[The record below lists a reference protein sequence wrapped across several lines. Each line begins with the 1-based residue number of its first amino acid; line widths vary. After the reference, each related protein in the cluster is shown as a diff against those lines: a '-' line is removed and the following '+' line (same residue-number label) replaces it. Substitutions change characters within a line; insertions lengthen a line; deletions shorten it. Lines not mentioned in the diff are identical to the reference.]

1 MMKQWMRAGC
11 LVIALVLT
19 VRAAPYIGYVY
30 PASAQQGTTIRLLVG
45 GQGMGGV
52 KFGIVSGTG
61 VQVRGVEVVP
71 NFPNASK
78 TQRRWL
84 MSSLEALEK
93 GKGGVAPLP
102 SEKERAEWR
111 RNPWWERLGE
121 LDDFQRNLVLRDL
134 LAVRNALQR
143 APSIQQK
150 AIVTLEVAPD
160 AEPGMREIRL
170 WSPNA
175 GVSVPR
181 RFLVTAAPHQPEP
194 RYIAKSRPQPPPT
207 VKSVPVVLD
216 GQILPGEVDC
226 FKINLKKGISYCFK
240 AYARTLLPFIGD
252 AVPGHFQAVL
262 RIADAEDNELAFVDD
277 WYFNPDPVMYF
288 TPETDGVYTL
298 EIRDNLFRGRED
310 FVYIVGVDEKKPEIE
325 QFENP
330 FPKLPCV
337 AIAEAE
343 KKPVSTD
350 AECCLHGVL
359 DRPDTVGTFTFSG
372 KAGQAVALEV
382 VARQIGSPVDGFMR
396 LYAPDG
402 GKIAESE
409 GQPSLLH
416 IGEYVQYVDPYIA
429 LELPVTGTYKVV
441 FTERTQKSGEE
452 YQYWIRVGRPQPD
465 FTVYSS
471 LSAINFSADGWAR
484 IKFYVD
490 RKNGFTNDVQIVA
503 EDFAVDDPMI
513 RTNLSDKVVAFHR
526 KAELPAH
533 PVPTKIYA
541 EAQVNGQ
548 TIRRQVI
555 PAEEMMQAFAYN
567 HLVPAESFYMM
578 QYRFAGK
585 KAARKKK

>member
-1 MMKQWMRAGC
+1 MKQGWGTIGC
-11 LVIALVLT
+11 IIAATALT
-19 VRAAPYIGYVY
+19 VGAAPYIGYVY
-30 PASAQQGTTIRLLVG
+30 PASAQQGTTVRLLVG
-45 GQGMGGV
+45 GQGMNGV
-52 KFGIVSGTG
+52 KFGLVSGQG
-61 VQVRGVEVVP
+61 VKIRDVEVVP
-71 NFPNASK
+71 NFPNAARSQK
-78 TQRRWL
+78 QWL
-84 MSSLEALEK
+84 MASLEALEK
-93 GKGGVAPLP
+93 GKATGVALP
-102 SEKERAEWR
+102 SEKERADWR
-111 RNPWWERLGE
+111 TNPWWEHLAE

-134 LAVRNALQR
+134 LEVRNALQK

-150 AIVTLEVAPD
+150 AIVTLEIAAD
-160 AEPGMREIRL
+160 AEPGMREIRV
-170 WSPNA
+170 WAPNA
-175 GVSVPR
+175 GISVPR
-181 RFLVTAAPHQPEP
+181 RFLVTAAPHQCEP
-194 RYIAKSRPQPPPT
+194 RYIAKSRPQPPAT
-207 VKSVPVVLD
+207 VTNMPVVLD
-216 GQILPGEVDC
+216 GQILPGEVDR
-226 FKINLKKGISYCFK
+226 FKITLKKGVSYCFK

-262 RIADAEDNELAFVDD
+262 RMLDAEGNELAFVDD
-277 WYFNPDPVMYF
+277 WYFNPDPILFF
-288 TPETDGVYTL
+288 TPESDGPYTL
-298 EIRDNLFRGRED
+298 EVRDNLFRGRED
-310 FVYIVGVDEKKPEIE
+310 FVYTVAVEEKKPEIE

-330 FPKLPCV
+330 FPHLAQV
-337 AIAEAE
+337 TVAEAE
-343 KKPVSTD
+343 HKPVTAD

-359 DRPDTVGTFTFSG
+359 ERPDSVGTFYITG

-429 LELPVTGTYKVV
+429 LELPVSGTYKVV
-441 FTERTQKSGEE
+441 FSERTQKGGKD
-452 YQYWIRVGRPQPD
+452 YQYWIRIGKPQPD

-484 IKFYVD
+484 VKFYVD
-490 RKNGFTNDVQIVA
+490 RKNGFTNDVRIVS
-503 EDFAVDDPMI
+503 EDIAIDDPMI
-513 RTNLSDKVVAFHR
+513 RTNLTDKVVVFHR
-526 KAELPAH
+526 KDALPAH

-578 QYRFAGK
+578 QYRFSGK